1 MATTSIKDIP
11 QELLLE
17 IVKCLQHF
25 PGDSDSRK
33 TLYNLCLVKPFGPAA
48 TELLYEQGPSL
59 FVKSHV
65 FLRTIILKPLLAALV
80 RRLDLDPWMFRF
92 CTTKH
97 DSVKAKILASDIDL
111 FVGSIKA

>member
-1 MATTSIKDIP
+1 MATTSIKDIL

-25 PGDSDSRK
+25 PGDFDSRK
-33 TLYNLCLVKPFGPAA
+33 TLYNRCLVKPFGPAA

-59 FVKSHV
+59 FVKSHI

-80 RRLDLDPWMFRF
+80 RRLDLA
-92 CTTKH
+92 
-97 DSVKAKILASDIDL
+97 KAKILASDIDL
-111 FVGSIKA
+111 FVGSIKALEIQDPKNEAEWIR